1 MSNTSSSVTRAVS
14 EAYLAITQSISQSL
28 EAQQLIALKCG
39 SAQQKTQCAT
49 CTNWWIDNIKSFNP
63 PPTSDF
69 INEICAPVCN
79 CRAHDINMSQTIVV
93 DFDAFLQDS
102 AKDKFI
108 NQINNSLIQAATQKD
123 SGIIASE
130 TKNTEQTVN
139 DLREKMQSDA
149 FQRSLQGLRAM
160 QLVSLEGGG
169 SVAVVDMNQA
179 IKYISSLLE
188 NNSDTKSSITQLTNQ
203 IVEATTQIT
212 LGGLNEIIGWIVQI
226 ILFVVILIV
235 LFFAI
240 QLIFEAYTLG
250 V

>member
-1 MSNTSSSVTRAVS
+1 
-14 EAYLAITQSISQSL
+14 
-28 EAQQLIALKCG
+28 
-39 SAQQKTQCAT
+39 
-49 CTNWWIDNIKSFNP
+49 
-63 PPTSDF
+63 
-69 INEICAPVCN
+69 
-79 CRAHDINMSQTIVV
+79 MSQTIVV

-102 AKDKFI
+102 AKEKFI
-108 NQINNSLIQAATQKD
+108 TQINNSLIQAATQKD

-149 FQRSLQGLRAM
+149 FQSSLQGLRAM